1 MSPGMKLV
9 VQKYGGTS
17 VNGPDRI
24 REVAR
29 RVAETRALGHDIVVV
44 VSAMG
49 DSTDRLLTLARQVSE
64 RPNRR
69 ELDMLLTTGERVAMA
84 LLAIALHDRG
94 VDAQSFT
101 GSQTACSPT
110 APTALRGSSASAR
123 TASVRNSE
131 PGVS

>member
-1 MSPGMKLV
+1 MRDAAAAWRVHDAGGRCMSPGMTLV

-29 RVAETRALGHDIVVV
+29 RVAETRAAGHDIVVV

-49 DSTDRLLTLARQVSE
+49 DSTDELLTLARRVSE

-69 ELDMLLTTGERVAMA
+69 ELDMLLTTGERVSMA
-84 LLAIALHDRG
+84 LL
-94 VDAQSFT
+94 
-101 GSQTACSPT
+101 
-110 APTALRGSSASAR
+110 
-123 TASVRNSE
+123 
-131 PGVS
+131 